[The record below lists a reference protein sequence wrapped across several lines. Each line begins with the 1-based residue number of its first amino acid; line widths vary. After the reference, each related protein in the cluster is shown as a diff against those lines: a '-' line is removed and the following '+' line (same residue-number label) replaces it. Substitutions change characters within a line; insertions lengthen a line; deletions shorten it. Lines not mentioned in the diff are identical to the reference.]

1 MLVDKTLLQDLEARG
16 LVFDCSHHDEMVE
29 HLSESR
35 AVYAG
40 FDPTAD
46 SLHIGHLVPLL
57 MLRRF
62 QQAGHTPIA
71 LVGGATGLIG
81 DPSFKAA
88 ERKLNSDDIVADW
101 TKKLQKQVS
110 QFISFEGA
118 NAAKAVNNYDWVSR
132 FNVISFLRDV
142 GKHFS
147 VNMMIKKDS
156 VRARL
161 EREDSGISYTE
172 FSYML
177 LQSLDFAELYKAHNC
192 TVQVGGSDQWGN
204 ITGGIDLTRR
214 LHQGNVFGLTVPLIT
229 KSDGTK
235 FGKTEGG
242 AVWLDPA
249 KTSPYSFYQFWLN
262 VADVDVER
270 FLKYFTFLSLDE
282 IAAVSKAHAENAA
295 AREGQRTLAREMTK
309 LVHGDEAL
317 QSAERITE
325 ALFSDKLDTLSE
337 SELVQ
342 LQQDGM
348 PSTVLPENNARPLV
362 DLLVETGLAASKRVA
377 REFLEG
383 NAISVNGEKVSALD
397 ASLEQGKAFY
407 GKFHILRRGK
417 KQFHLV
423 RWN

>member
-1 MLVDKTLLQDLEARG
+1 MPVDTTLLQDLEARG

-29 HLSESR
+29 HLSQAR
-35 AVYAG
+35 TVYAG

-46 SLHIGHLVPLL
+46 SLHVGHLVPLL

-88 ERKLNSDDIVADW
+88 ERKLNDDSIVLEW
-101 TKKLQKQVS
+101 SGKIKKQVS
-110 QFISFEGA
+110 QFISFEGK
-118 NAAKAVNNYDWVSR
+118 NAAKVVNNYDWAST
-132 FNVISFLRDV
+132 FNIITFLRDV

-147 VNMMIKKDS
+147 VNAMIKKES

-177 LQSLDFAELYKAHNC
+177 LQSLDFAQLYKAHNC

-214 LHQGNVFGLTVPLIT
+214 MYQGSVFGLTLPLIT
-229 KSDGTK
+229 KADGTK
-235 FGKTEGG
+235 FGKTEGN
-242 AVWLDPA
+242 AVWLDA
-249 KTSPYSFYQFWLN
+249 SKTSPYSFYQFWMNLTD
-262 VADVDVER
+262 ADVEP

-282 IAAVSKAHAENAA
+282 IDRISKAHAANAA

-309 LVHGDEAL
+309 LVHGEDGL
-317 QSAERITE
+317 KSAERITE
-325 ALFSDKLDTLSE
+325 ALFSDALETLTE
-337 SELVQ
+337 AELTQ

-348 PSTVLPENNARPLV
+348 PATVLAEKAARPLV

-383 NAISVNGEKVSALD
+383 NAISVNGDKVSALD
-397 ASLEQGKAFY
+397 ANLEPAQAYY

-417 KQFHLV
+417 KQFHLL
-423 RWN
+423 RWQ